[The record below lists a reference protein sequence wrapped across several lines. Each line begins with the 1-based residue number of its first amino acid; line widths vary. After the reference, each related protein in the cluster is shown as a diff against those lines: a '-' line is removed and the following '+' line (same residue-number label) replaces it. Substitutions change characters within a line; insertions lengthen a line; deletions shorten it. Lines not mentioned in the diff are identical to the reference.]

1 MNNLKSLNSKLNKV
15 LLIVGSILVT
25 VVFLAWLGTPK
36 KISQY
41 KEGSLERQFEEYLDK
56 SIGIEPD
63 KIRILTFANRPDI
76 PGQRITLKFKK
87 ENSTNKY
94 MILYSYLSL
103 SKKLVENPPPFEIAY
118 LNVWSVI
125 DGTSSD
131 GLPKEVQEGNFTI
144 DYPLLKENVHKIDD
158 PENFEKFLNAR
169 GSIFVRDYSVKDK

>member
-25 VVFLAWLGTPK
+25 VVFLAWLGTQK

-41 KEGSLERQFEEYLDK
+41 KEGSLERQFEDYLDK

-63 KIRILTFANRPDI
+63 KIRILTFANRSDI

-94 MILYSYLSL
+94 ITLYSYLSL

-118 LNVWSVI
+118 LNIWSVI
-125 DGTSSD
+125 DGTSGE
-131 GLPKEVQEGNFTI
+131 GLPVEVKEGNFTI
-144 DYPLLKENVHKIDD
+144 DYPLLKENILKIND
-158 PENFEKFLNAR
+158 PENFEKFLNEIGRAH
-169 GSIFVRDYSVKDK
+169 V